1 MKQLAISFDAGLLER
16 FPEFSDCLKASVYS
30 GRKQLKSIAADMDM
44 SSSELSRKLADNPA
58 DPVYFP
64 AKRLPDLL
72 AATGDLSPIYWLIER
87 FLESDELKKSRAKAE
102 LAAMMPKIMALLEA
116 A

>member
-1 MKQLAISFDAGLLER
+1 MKQLAISFDSGLLER
-16 FPEFSDCLKASVYS
+16 FPEFGDCLKSSVYS
-30 GRKQLKSIAADMDM
+30 GKKALKVVAGDLDM

-58 DPVYFP
+58 DPVHFP
-64 AKRLPDLL
+64 AKRLPELL

-102 LAAMMPKIMALLEA
+102 LAALMPKIMALLESA
-116 A
+116 

>member
-16 FPEFSDCLKASVYS
+16 YPDFADCLKASVYA
-30 GRKQLKSIAADMDM
+30 GRKQLKSVAADMDM
-44 SSSELSRKLADNPA
+44 SSSELSRKLADNPT
-58 DPVYFP
+58 DPVHFP